1 MEGSPELAQAMEQ
14 LGVKVPTNASG
25 APKGLSPVGVSV
37 ATKMEGKAI
46 EMFEGAQRSEERFG
60 LVGAL

>member
-1 MEGSPELAQAMEQ
+1 M
-14 LGVKVPTNASG
+14 
-25 APKGLSPVGVSV
+25 SV

>member
-1 MEGSPELAQAMEQ
+1 MNFA
-14 LGVKVPTNASG
+14 KVFD
-25 APKGLSPVGVSV
+25 LIRVSV